1 MGRRRRSTLC
11 RGSAGKPGDC
21 LPESACA
28 DAGQVIPFTAGARTG
43 LLGAFVIATLDGD
56 GSTVYLETAT
66 TGQVVEVPSA
76 TREAAL
82 IFDNLRGEALP
93 RTASRD
99 LIMKE
104 AQERWT

>member
-1 MGRRRRSTLC
+1 MSI
-11 RGSAGKPGDC
+11 
-21 LPESACA
+21 
-28 DAGQVIPFTAGARTG
+28 QVIRFAAGARTG
-43 LLGAFVIATLDGD
+43 LLGAFVIAALDGD
-56 GSTVYLETAT
+56 GSNVYLETAT

-76 TREAAL
+76 TREAGL

-99 LIMKE
+99 LIMKV